1 MWLDVAQGQEN
12 SSGVFSRRAVRVF
25 RQETCE
31 LGGVLW
37 LVFFLLQVSG
47 LGFVCL
53 HQNQV
58 SL

>member
-12 SSGVFSRRAVRVF
+12 SNGVFSSHAVHVF

-37 LVFFLLQVSG
+37 VVFLLQVSG

-53 HQNQV
+53 HQNRV